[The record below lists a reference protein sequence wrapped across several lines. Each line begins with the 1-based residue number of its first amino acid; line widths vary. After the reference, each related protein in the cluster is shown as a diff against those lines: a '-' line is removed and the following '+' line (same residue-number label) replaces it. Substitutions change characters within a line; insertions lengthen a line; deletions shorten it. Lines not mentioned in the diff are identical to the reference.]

1 MFTEPEKIYNINVL
15 KIEIYVIHLA
25 ILLCIALG
33 IGFGTLVRQELVGTI
48 KGGCI
53 SRTALTLAEI
63 PMNIKKIIE
72 RRIVEFRIEDRFPIL
87 TDFNGAQNTE

>member
-1 MFTEPEKIYNINVL
+1 
-15 KIEIYVIHLA
+15 
-25 ILLCIALG
+25 
-33 IGFGTLVRQELVGTI
+33 LVGTI

-87 TDFNGAQNTE
+87 TDFNGTQNTE

>member
-1 MFTEPEKIYNINVL
+1 MFKKV
-15 KIEIYVIHLA
+15 EIW
-25 ILLCIALG
+25 ILYLTILFSILFA
-33 IGFGTLVRQELVGTI
+33 IGFGFLVRQELVGTI